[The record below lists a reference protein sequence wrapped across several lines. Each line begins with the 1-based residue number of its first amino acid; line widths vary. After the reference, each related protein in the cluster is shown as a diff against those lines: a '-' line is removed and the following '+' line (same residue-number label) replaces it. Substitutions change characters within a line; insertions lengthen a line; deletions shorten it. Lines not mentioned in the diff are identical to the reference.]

1 VKPVIIVLVNS
12 QSQALPIR

>member
-1 VKPVIIVLVNS
+1 VKPVIIDS